1 MAHQPFHLPAR
12 EGLVPAGAFAVD
24 SAELTAQ
31 ADNAL
36 KGVAETIGGYDGGEL
51 TITGHTD
58 DVATAAGQ
66 AATVTVISTA
76 TTTVTR
82 EVTTTAEAP
91 APASAGLAAADSS
104 AGQSNAARSAR
115 QYLDI
120 SGFSRSG
127 LIEQLQ
133 YEGYSPEQATYG
145 ATAAGL

>member
-1 MAHQPFHLPAR
+1 MP
-12 EGLVPAGAFAVD
+12 LVVVV
-24 SAELTAQ
+24 TAC
-31 ADNAL
+31 
-36 KGVAETIGGYDGGEL
+36 
-51 TITGHTD
+51 GHTD